1 MLRLIVQCDCETLTF
16 LASFGTEYIALV
28 PEQLTTFLQAE
39 VPALIPG
46 TAGSRAGKHSANNI
60 EIMGFKGKHCTL
72 LHQKWTDCQLVPQT
86 MPMGCLV
93 FRRIMTWDCM
103 PHIQGSEC
111 ILHAES
117 CQFKPWHL
125 LRSGDGKDLWLR
137 LCKAAGKQHR
147 QYRIINGLTH

>member
-16 LASFGTEYIALV
+16 LAPFGTEYIALV

-72 LHQKWTDCQLVPQT
+72 LHQKWTLSVGASNYANGLLGLPQNNDLGLYATHPGQQMYFACRKLPVQTLASLVIRWWERP
-86 MPMGCLV
+86 LV
-93 FRRIMTWDCM
+93 EALQSSW
-103 PHIQGSEC
+103 
-111 ILHAES
+111 
-117 CQFKPWHL
+117 
-125 LRSGDGKDLWLR
+125 
-137 LCKAAGKQHR
+137 KAA
-147 QYRIINGLTH
+147 